1 VSRSALAGVA
11 LLAALG
17 IAGGVAGC
25 GGSGFRSAGS
35 SGGSTGGGR
44 DKFEVVAAENFW
56 GSIAAQLA
64 GDRAR
69 VSSIIVNPHTDPHS
83 YEPTA
88 QDARTMAGARLAIVN
103 GIGYDNW
110 APKLLGASPLSGRVV
125 LSVGGVL
132 GLKEADNPHQWYSPT
147 HVLAVV
153 RQIVADYD
161 RLDPVD
167 AAYFARQKQLFEGH
181 DLVRYDQLRS
191 QIRAGYAG
199 VPVGYSESI
208 FQPLGEDL
216 GLRLLTPYSFTKA
229 VAEGTDVTAQ
239 DKQTVDAQASGRL
252 IKVWIFNSQNATPDV
267 QRVSQIAREHRI
279 PIATVTETLSPAS
292 ATFEQWQ
299 VAELEGLLAA
309 LRRAT
314 GR

>member
-1 VSRSALAGVA
+1 VSRSALGGVA
-11 LLAALG
+11 LLAALA
-17 IAGGVAGC
+17 IA
-25 GGSGFRSAGS
+25 
-35 SGGSTGGGR
+35 GGSTGCGR
-44 DKFEVVAAENFW
+44 SGSPAAGSGRFEVVAAENFW

-110 APKLLGASPLSGRVV
+110 APKLLEASPLSGRVV
-125 LSVGGVL
+125 LNVGGVL
-132 GLKEADNPHQWYSPT
+132 GLKEGDNPHQWYSPT

-167 AAYFARQKQLFEGH
+167 AVYFARRKQLFEGH
-181 DLVRYDQLRS
+181 DLARYDELRGE
-191 QIRAGYAG
+191 IRAAYAG
-199 VPVGYSESI
+199 VAVGYSESI

-239 DKQTVDAQASGRL
+239 DKQTVDAQANDRL
-252 IKVWIFNSQNATPDV
+252 IKVWIFNSQNVTPDV
-267 QRVSQIAREHRI
+267 QRVSQIAREHQI
-279 PIATVTETLSPAS
+279 PIATVTETLAPAS